1 MGLNV
6 CLTSNEIVILFD
18 KGFIFL
24 LFFMLFLHNLYD
36 DSTWDVSKYILS
48 LCGCVL
54 SSVKFLPRPVKD
66 LGEYLRG
73 RRAESTSTSGVVC
86 SADAGVE
93 TTSGVVCLS
102 STEVET
108 TSEVTSTAAALYVL
122 IGLGIS
128 LPLLAVVLPLLL
140 SSDVIFQGFFK
151 NMFDFSLEVDPGAV
165 LFMMIAVFVISYG
178 MLCRFGQPMKYVAA
192 PVTDKRKYSPVIAIT
207 VNLVLLSVYFVYCS
221 IQVIFLFMRRGAL
234 PEGYTYSSYAHE
246 GFFQLVFVCLINIV
260 LVLICRKYS
269 ADNLVLKSLFC
280 LISACT
286 YVMIA
291 SAAYR
296 MYLYIAAYKL
306 TFLRLYV
313 LWALAVMAVVMAGI
327 IVYLFLPRM
336 PFARFAAGVLVG
348 LWMIFAYAKPDYQI
362 AAYNIQYHDDDSYIL
377 RLSFDAVPAIE
388 KYDKSGE
395 LLADYFNYGDYAY
408 YESNRTGGALQGRKN
423 SLRTWNYSLQKTYR
437 IYDEYKAK

>member
-1 MGLNV
+1 M
-6 CLTSNEIVILFD
+6 
-18 KGFIFL
+18 
-24 LFFMLFLHNLYD
+24 
-36 DSTWDVSKYILS
+36 
-48 LCGCVL
+48 
-54 SSVKFLPRPVKD
+54 KFLPRPVKD

-86 SADAGVE
+86 HEEAKK
-93 TTSGVVCLS
+93 S
-102 STEVET
+102 STEVEA

-128 LPLLAVVLPLLL
+128 LPLLAVILPLLL

-165 LFMMIAVFVISYG
+165 LFMMIAVFVVCYG
-178 MLCRFGQPMKYVAA
+178 MLCRFGQPMKFVAA

-207 VNLVLLSVYFVYCS
+207 VNLVLLVVYFLYCG
-221 IQVIFLFMRRGAL
+221 IQVIYLFMRRGAL

-377 RLSFDAVPAIE
+377 RLSFDAVPAIA
-388 KYDKSGE
+388 KYDTSGE
-395 LLADYFNYGDYAY
+395 LLADYFDYGDYPY
-408 YESNRTGGALQGRKN
+408 YESNRTGGALQGRKK